1 MIGDLGR
8 LQGGHVAANGVEF
21 RVLRA
26 GDQGPLALCL
36 HGFPDSAYTW
46 RELLPA
52 LAERG
57 YRAVAPFMRGYA
69 PTGLAPDARYDVS
82 ALADDAIALHQAL
95 GGDERAVI
103 IGHDWGADAAYGAG
117 ALAPARW
124 RRVVAL
130 AVPPGVLDQ
139 RLYSDF
145 EQLKRSFYV
154 FLLQTSLAEEVVG
167 ANDMEFIDRLW
178 LEWSPGFDS
187 THLRALA
194 KASLAGAENLRA
206 AIAYYQQTA
215 VGADAA
221 DPYGMGRSGT
231 PSVPPQ
237 PTLYLHGE
245 RDGCIVSRLVV
256 DIVDHLSPGSRMK
269 IIEGAGHFLHVE
281 RPAAVN
287 AEILTFLA

>member
-1 MIGDLGR
+1 LIDDLGR
-8 LQGGHVAANGVEF
+8 LQGGHVAANGVDF
-21 RVLRA
+21 RVLQA
-26 GDQGPLALCL
+26 GDHGPLALCL

-46 RELLPA
+46 HEILPA

-82 ALADDAIALHQAL
+82 ALADDAIALHEAL
-95 GGDERAVI
+95 GGNERAVI

-130 AVPPGVLDQ
+130 AVPPAVLDQ

-154 FLLQTSLAEEVVG
+154 FLLQTSLGEEVVG

-187 THLRALA
+187 TDIRALA

-221 DPYGMGRSGT
+221 DPYGMGRSGI
-231 PSVPPQ
+231 PPVPPQ

-256 DIVDHLSPGSRMK
+256 DVVDHLSPGSRMK
-269 IIEGAGHFLHVE
+269 IIEGAGHFLQVE
-281 RPAAVN
+281 RPAEVN
-287 AEILTFLA
+287 AEILAFVA

>member
-1 MIGDLGR
+1 LIDELGR
-8 LQGGHVAANGVEF
+8 FEGGHIAANGVDF
-21 RVLRA
+21 RVLQA
-26 GDQGPLALCL
+26 GDHGPLALCL

-46 RELLPA
+46 REILPA

-57 YRAVAPFMRGYA
+57 
-69 PTGLAPDARYDVS
+69 
-82 ALADDAIALHQAL
+82 
-95 GGDERAVI
+95 VI

-130 AVPPGVLDQ
+130 AVPPAVLDQ

-167 ANDMEFIDRLW
+167 ANDMDFIDRLW

-187 THLRALA
+187 TDIRALA

-206 AIAYYQQTA
+206 AIAYYQQTS

-221 DPYGMGRSGT
+221 DPYGMGRSAI
-231 PSVPPQ
+231 PPVPPQ

-256 DIVDHLSPGSRMK
+256 DVVNHLSPGSRMK
-269 IIEGAGHFLHVE
+269 IIQGAGHFLHVE
-281 RPAAVN
+281 RPAEVN
-287 AEILTFLA
+287 AEILAFVS

>member
-8 LQGGHVAANGVEF
+8 LQEGHIAANGVDF
-21 RVLRA
+21 RMLQA
-26 GDQGPLALCL
+26 GEHGPLALCL

-46 RELLPA
+46 HEILPA

-82 ALADDAIALHQAL
+82 SLADDAIALHEAL

-103 IGHDWGADAAYGAG
+103 IGHDWGADAAYAAG

-130 AVPPGVLDQ
+130 AVPPAVLDQ

-145 EQLKRSFYV
+145 QQLQRSFYV

-187 THLRALA
+187 TDIRALA

-206 AIAYYQQTA
+206 AIAYYQQTS

-221 DPYGMGRSGT
+221 DPYGVGRSGI
-231 PSVPPQ
+231 PPVPPQ

-256 DIVDHLSPGSRMK
+256 DVVDHLSPGSRMK

-281 RPAAVN
+281 RPAEVN
-287 AEILTFLA
+287 AEILAFVA